1 MFFNAKKFILTRIG
15 CRSRSNTL
23 NLKIS
28 YCQIW
33 KQLQRECWR
42 QLWFDD
48 KNLYYSKKPI
58 GCTVLLRC
66 HLTYPD
72 SLNWNG
78 SKKTY
83 AFKRRL
89 FELFSPVHTITV
101 KRWKYNSLRFRPS
114 TRSLQAGIF
123 LKKLHSRD
131 RFWKP
136 AFFVPE
142 NALYVRKA
150 KTEKKISVFKNI
162 GISVDGD

>member
-101 KRWKYNSLRFRPS
+101 KRWKYNSPRFRPS

-123 LKKLHSRD
+123 LKNFTLGTVFENLHFLCPKTPFTYR
-131 RFWKP
+131 RLKR
-136 AFFVPE
+136 
-142 NALYVRKA
+142 RK
-150 KTEKKISVFKNI
+150 KSPFSKIS
-162 GISVDGD
+162 G